1 VRSKPASIRV
11 GCLVVSLFVDAARH
25 VRMARAPSIR
35 GTDEVLG
42 EGMSEHERLARE
54 LRLAAGRGEI
64 LAQYQPQVALQ
75 DGHLVALEALSRWR
89 HPKRGL
95 MPPREFIPLAEA
107 SGSVGLIGDA
117 MLDEACRFG
126 AALARAGRRIE
137 IAVNVAAAQLAADV
151 FVEKVAGCLARWGLP
166 AHLLTVELTETRPS
180 PAGATR
186 LLARARRIGVGVS
199 IDDVRTAEEAER
211 RMRDLPVTELKVDRS
226 VIARLPHDREVAAEL
241 VAMAR
246 DLGLR
251 TVAEGVETWSQLVA
265 VRELGFDRAQGYLL
279 GRPVSARRIMARL
292 IRGNAFDAAGTA
304 GAQSTS

>member
-1 VRSKPASIRV
+1 
-11 GCLVVSLFVDAARH
+11 
-25 VRMARAPSIR
+25 
-35 GTDEVLG
+35 
-42 EGMSEHERLARE
+42 MSEHERLARE
-54 LRLAAGRGEI
+54 LRLAVGRGEI
-64 LAQYQPQVALQ
+64 VALYQPQVALQ
-75 DGHLVALEALSRWR
+75 DGHLVGLEALSRWR

-95 MPPREFIPLAEA
+95 MPPHEFIPLAEA
-107 SGSVGLIGDA
+107 SGSVGVIGDA

-151 FVEKVAGCLARWGLP
+151 FVEKVAGCLSRWGMP
-166 AHLLTVELTETRPS
+166 GQLLTVELTETRPS
-180 PAGATR
+180 PAGANG

-199 IDDVRTAEEAER
+199 IDDVRTAAEAR
-211 RMRDLPVTELKVDRS
+211 LRMRELPVTELKVDRS

-241 VAMAR
+241 VALAR

-251 TVAEGVETWSQLVA
+251 TVAEGVETCSQLVA

-279 GRPVSARRIMARL
+279 GRPVSARRIMERL
-292 IRGNAFDAAGTA
+292 IRGTAFDAAGTA